1 MVRLKN
7 IQTGVTILVD
17 EVIAGALGPEWVAPE
32 TVTDAPEEP
41 EGAEETEG
49 DEETDESDDGSPRE
63 RGRGARARADADG

>member
-32 TVTDAPEEP
+32 TVTDAPEET
-41 EGAEETEG
+41 EGA
-49 DEETDESDDGSPRE
+49 EETDESDDGSPRK
-63 RGRGARARADADG
+63 RGRGAHARVDADG